1 MKRTKQIMVNYFDR
15 RIVTTQK
22 GMKANYHDVKSFP

>member
-1 MKRTKQIMVNYFDR
+1 MKKIKQIVVNYFDR

-22 GMKANYHDVKSFP
+22 GVKGD